1 MTDENKVVDQKP
13 KTKKSLKGVAKA
25 KLKTMKRS
33 STKHPVREK
42 SRIVKYGA
50 IGFTRNIWLS
60 TAATAVMTLT
70 LFILFLTV
78 VASIILSNTADAMR
92 EKIDITVYFKPG
104 TSETTLKTLEEKMA
118 ADSNVKSV
126 ETATSQEEYDKFI
139 SEHQDNKEL
148 LEVVKEDDMREIMIS
163 QMQSTMR
170 IKAHNVDDLS
180 SIKNL
185 VENEKIFQDNLDSK
199 KAPTYNVNQ
208 IEIATITTWAKI
220 ARTSGII
227 LGIVF
232 LVISVLIIFSTIRL
246 SIFSRREEIYM
257 MKLVGASKGFT
268 RGPFIVEAEICGVIA
283 AILAATISYF
293 FFNLL
298 APRLSNYGI
307 NTDSIANVLASNK
320 LILIYIA
327 FIIAGVAIGSVSA
340 RLAVKKYLNKA

>member
-1 MTDENKVVDQKP
+1 MTDEKP
-13 KTKKSLKGVAKA
+13 KNKKNLKSVAKD

-33 STKHPVREK
+33 SVKHPMREK
-42 SRIVKYGA
+42 TRIVKYGA

-70 LFILFLTV
+70 LFILFITV

-104 TSETTLKTLEEKMA
+104 TSETTLATLKETMA

-126 ETATSQEEYDKFI
+126 ETATSEEEYEKFI
-139 SEHQDNKEL
+139 GEHQDNKEL
-148 LEVVKEDDMREIMIS
+148 LEVVKEDDMKNIMIS

-170 IKAHNVDDLS
+170 IKAHNVDDLT
-180 SIKNL
+180 SIKNI
-185 VENEKIFQDNLDSK
+185 VETEKIFQDNLDSK

-208 IEIATITTWAKI
+208 IEIATITTWARI
-220 ARTSGII
+220 ARIGGII

-293 FFNLL
+293 FFNLS
-298 APRLSNYGI
+298 APKLYSYGI
-307 NTDSIANVLASNK
+307 NTDSVKDVLSSNK
-320 LILIYIA
+320 LILVYLV
-327 FIIAGVAIGSVSA
+327 FIVAGTAIGSISA

>member
-1 MTDENKVVDQKP
+1 MTDD
-13 KTKKSLKGVAKA
+13 KTSRSKKSLKGIAKE

-33 STKHPVREK
+33 SAKHPVREK

-70 LFILFLTV
+70 LFILFITV
-78 VASIILSNTADAMR
+78 VASVILSNTADAMR

-104 TSETTLKTLEEKMA
+104 TSEAVLGELKETMG

-126 ETATSQEEYDKFI
+126 EVATSEEEYEKFI

-148 LEVVKEDDMREIMIS
+148 LEVVKEDDMRQIMIA

-170 IKAHNVDDLS
+170 IKAHDVDDLT
-180 SIKNL
+180 SIKNI
-185 VENEKIFQDNLDSK
+185 VETNDVFQKNLDNK

-208 IEIATITTWAKI
+208 IEIATITTWARI
-220 ARTSGII
+220 ARVSGII

-268 RGPFIVEAEICGVIA
+268 RGPFIVEAEICGIIA

-293 FFNLL
+293 FFGLIAPKL
-298 APRLSNYGI
+298 ADYGI
-307 NTDSIANVLASNK
+307 NTDSIKEVLSSNK
-320 LILIYIA
+320 LILVYLI
-327 FIIAGVAIGSVSA
+327 FIVAGTAIGSISA

>member
-1 MTDENKVVDQKP
+1 MTDD
-13 KTKKSLKGVAKA
+13 KTSRSKKSLKGIAKE

-33 STKHPVREK
+33 SAKHPVREK

-70 LFILFLTV
+70 LFILFITV
-78 VASIILSNTADAMR
+78 VASVILSNTADAMR

-104 TSETTLKTLEEKMA
+104 TSEAVLGELKETMS

-126 ETATSQEEYDKFI
+126 EVATSEEEYEKFI

-148 LEVVKEDDMREIMIS
+148 LEVVKEDDMRQIMIA

-170 IKAHNVDDLS
+170 IKAHDVDDLS
-180 SIKNL
+180 SIKNI
-185 VENEKIFQDNLDSK
+185 VETDDAFQNNLDNK

-208 IEIATITTWAKI
+208 IEIATITTWARI
-220 ARTSGII
+220 ARVSGII

-268 RGPFIVEAEICGVIA
+268 RGPFIVEAEICGIIA

-293 FFNLL
+293 FFGLIAPKL
-298 APRLSNYGI
+298 ADYGI
-307 NTDSIANVLASNK
+307 NTDSIKEVLSSNK
-320 LILIYIA
+320 LILVYLV
-327 FIIAGVAIGSVSA
+327 FIVAGTAIGSISA

>member
-1 MTDENKVVDQKP
+1 MTDD
-13 KTKKSLKGVAKA
+13 KTSKSKKSLKGVAKE

-33 STKHPVREK
+33 SAKHPVREK

-70 LFILFLTV
+70 LFILFITV
-78 VASIILSNTADAMR
+78 VASVILSNTADAMR

-104 TSETTLKTLEEKMA
+104 TSEAVLGELKETMS

-126 ETATSQEEYDKFI
+126 EVATSEEEYEKFI

-148 LEVVKEDDMREIMIS
+148 LEVVKEDDMRQIMIA

-170 IKAHNVDDLS
+170 IKAHDVDDLT
-180 SIKNL
+180 SIKNI
-185 VENEKIFQDNLDSK
+185 VETDDAFQNNLDNK

-208 IEIATITTWAKI
+208 IEIATITTWARI
-220 ARTSGII
+220 ARVSGII

-268 RGPFIVEAEICGVIA
+268 RGPFIVEAEICGIIA

-293 FFNLL
+293 FFGLIAPKL
-298 APRLSNYGI
+298 ADYGI
-307 NTDSIANVLASNK
+307 NTDSIKEVLSSNK
-320 LILIYIA
+320 LILVYLI
-327 FIIAGVAIGSVSA
+327 FIVAGTAIGSISA

>member
-1 MTDENKVVDQKP
+1 MTDD
-13 KTKKSLKGVAKA
+13 KTSKSKKSLKGVAKE

-33 STKHPVREK
+33 SAKHPVREK

-70 LFILFLTV
+70 LFILFITV
-78 VASIILSNTADAMR
+78 VASVILSNTADAMR

-104 TSETTLKTLEEKMA
+104 TSEAVLGELKETMS

-126 ETATSQEEYDKFI
+126 EVATSEEEYEKFI

-148 LEVVKEDDMREIMIS
+148 LEVVKEDDMRQIMIA

-170 IKAHNVDDLS
+170 IKAHDVDDLT
-180 SIKNL
+180 SIKNI
-185 VENEKIFQDNLDSK
+185 VETDDVFQKNLDDK

-208 IEIATITTWAKI
+208 IEIATITTWARI
-220 ARTSGII
+220 ARVSGII

-268 RGPFIVEAEICGVIA
+268 RGPFIVEAEICGIIA

-293 FFNLL
+293 FFGLIAPKL
-298 APRLSNYGI
+298 ADYGI
-307 NTDSIANVLASNK
+307 NTDSIKEVLSSNK
-320 LILIYIA
+320 LILVYLI
-327 FIIAGVAIGSVSA
+327 FIVAGTAIGSISA

>member
-1 MTDENKVVDQKP
+1 MTDEKP
-13 KTKKSLKGVAKA
+13 KNKKNLKSVAKD

-33 STKHPVREK
+33 SVKHPMREK
-42 SRIVKYGA
+42 TRIVKYGA

-70 LFILFLTV
+70 LFILFITV

-104 TSETTLKTLEEKMA
+104 TSETTLATLKETMA

-126 ETATSQEEYDKFI
+126 ETATSEEEYEKFI
-139 SEHQDNKEL
+139 GEHQDNKEL
-148 LEVVKEDDMREIMIS
+148 LEVVKEDDMKNIMIS

-170 IKAHNVDDLS
+170 IKAHNVDDLT
-180 SIKNL
+180 SIKNI
-185 VENEKIFQDNLDSK
+185 VETEKIFQDNLDSK

-208 IEIATITTWAKI
+208 IEIATITTWARI
-220 ARTSGII
+220 ARIGGII

-293 FFNLL
+293 FFNLI
-298 APRLSNYGI
+298 APKLYSYGI
-307 NTDSIANVLASNK
+307 NTDSVKDVLSSNK
-320 LILIYIA
+320 LILVYLV
-327 FIIAGVAIGSVSA
+327 FIVAGTAIGSISA

>member
-1 MTDENKVVDQKP
+1 MTDEKP
-13 KTKKSLKGVAKA
+13 KNKKNLKSVAKD

-33 STKHPVREK
+33 SVKHPMREK
-42 SRIVKYGA
+42 TRIVKYGA

-70 LFILFLTV
+70 LFILFITV

-104 TSETTLKTLEEKMA
+104 TSETTLATLKETMA

-126 ETATSQEEYDKFI
+126 ETATSEEEYEKFI
-139 SEHQDNKEL
+139 GEHHDNKEL
-148 LEVVKEDDMREIMIS
+148 LEVVKEDDMKNIMIS

-170 IKAHNVDDLS
+170 IKAHNVDDLT
-180 SIKNL
+180 SIKNI
-185 VENEKIFQDNLDSK
+185 VETEKIFQDNLDSK

-208 IEIATITTWAKI
+208 IEIATITTWARI
-220 ARTSGII
+220 ARIGGII

-293 FFNLL
+293 FFNLI
-298 APRLSNYGI
+298 APKLYSYGI
-307 NTDSIANVLASNK
+307 NTDSVKDVLSSNK
-320 LILIYIA
+320 LILVYLV
-327 FIIAGVAIGSVSA
+327 FIVAGTAIGSISA

>member
-1 MTDENKVVDQKP
+1 MTDD
-13 KTKKSLKGVAKA
+13 KTLKSKKSLKGVAKA

-33 STKHPVREK
+33 SAKHPVREK

-70 LFILFLTV
+70 LFILFITV
-78 VASIILSNTADAMR
+78 VASVILSNTADAMR
-92 EKIDITVYFKPG
+92 EKIDITVYFRPG
-104 TSETTLKTLEEKMA
+104 TSEATLSELKETMA
-118 ADSNVKSV
+118 TDSNVKSV
-126 ETATSQEEYDKFI
+126 EVATSEEEYEKFI
-139 SEHQDNKEL
+139 QEHQDNKEL

-170 IKAHNVDDLS
+170 IKAHNVDDLT
-180 SIKNL
+180 SIKTL
-185 VENEKIFQDNLDSK
+185 VETQKIFKDNLDSK

-208 IEIATITTWAKI
+208 VEIATITTWARI
-220 ARTSGII
+220 ARVSGII
-227 LGIVF
+227 LGLVF

-257 MKLVGASKGFT
+257 MKLVGASKSFT

-283 AILAATISYF
+283 ALLAATISYLF
-293 FFNLL
+293 FGLMAPKL
-298 APRLSNYGI
+298 ADYGI
-307 NTDSIANVLASNK
+307 NTDSIQEVLSSNK
-320 LILIYIA
+320 LILVYLVFIA
-327 FIIAGVAIGSVSA
+327 AGTAIGSVSA

>member
-1 MTDENKVVDQKP
+1 MTDDKTP
-13 KTKKSLKGVAKA
+13 KSKKSLKGVAKE
-25 KLKTMKRS
+25 KLRTMKRS
-33 STKHPVREK
+33 SVKHPVREK

-70 LFILFLTV
+70 LFILFITV
-78 VASIILSNTADAMR
+78 VASVILSNTADAMR

-104 TSETTLKTLEEKMA
+104 TSETVLGELKETMA

-126 ETATSQEEYDKFI
+126 EVATSEEEYDKFI

-148 LEVVKEDDMREIMIS
+148 LEVVKEDDMKQIMIS

-180 SIKNL
+180 SIKNI
-185 VENEKIFQDNLDSK
+185 VETDTAFQKNLDTK

-208 IEIATITTWAKI
+208 IEIATITTWARI
-220 ARTSGII
+220 ARVSGIV

-293 FFNLL
+293 FFGLIAPKL
-298 APRLSNYGI
+298 ADYGI
-307 NTDSIANVLASNK
+307 NTDSIKEVLSSNK
-320 LILIYIA
+320 LILVYLVFIA
-327 FIIAGVAIGSVSA
+327 AGTAIGSISA